1 LAEDLE
7 MRGWMRGGRMSSKR
21 SPEDVDAG
29 DVELEA
35 WRRASRRGLT
45 DDAER
50 RAVRTIRGVVDDI
63 VTDYYDAQVNQE
75 CSTAFRLSEVVQDRY
90 FLDPSLCCSSVQGLS
105 LADIEIYSLD
115 PDI

>member
-1 LAEDLE
+1 
-7 MRGWMRGGRMSSKR
+7 MSSKR

-50 RAVRTIRGVVDDI
+50 RAVRTIRGVVDDMVDEGLAVLLSI
-63 VTDYYDAQVNQE
+63 ESVASVAHQV
-75 CSTAFRLSEVVQDRY
+75 EV
-90 FLDPSLCCSSVQGLS
+90 
-105 LADIEIYSLD
+105 I
-115 PDI
+115 

>member
-1 LAEDLE
+1 MAEDLE

-63 VTDYYDAQVNQE
+63 VTDYYDR
-75 CSTAFRLSEVVQDRY
+75 S
-90 FLDPSLCCSSVQGLS
+90 G
-105 LADIEIYSLD
+105 
-115 PDI
+115 

>member
-1 LAEDLE
+1 
-7 MRGWMRGGRMSSKR
+7 MSSKR

-63 VTDYYDAQVNQE
+63 VTDYYDR
-75 CSTAFRLSEVVQDRY
+75 S
-90 FLDPSLCCSSVQGLS
+90 G
-105 LADIEIYSLD
+105 
-115 PDI
+115 